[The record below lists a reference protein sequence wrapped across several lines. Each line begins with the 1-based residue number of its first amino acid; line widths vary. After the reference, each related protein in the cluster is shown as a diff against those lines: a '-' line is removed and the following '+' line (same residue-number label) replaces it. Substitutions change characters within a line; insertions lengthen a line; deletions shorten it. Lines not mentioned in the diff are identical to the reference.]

1 MAVYTHLSESEL
13 RRYIQV
19 FSVGELIEARGISAG
34 TINTIYEINT
44 THGRFILRIL
54 EGRTRSDARFEEE
67 LIVHLT
73 NNALKVPKMMGVSK
87 GGHVVSINPRQ
98 QLSIFEYLPGREVGV
113 FEVTDEHC
121 TQVGRFLS
129 DMHVACRDLG
139 RRRRNRFDLERLME
153 ILVNCEQVNDSEEI
167 SAELSLIRRQFEEH
181 KPPKHLPKGIVHG
194 DLFIDNVRFSHGEL
208 CGVLDF
214 EMASTGALSYD
225 IAVALCDWAFSQ
237 NQLVPSRA
245 RALVAGYVENR
256 RLTPAEK
263 KALFGLC
270 LFAATRFELTRIHD
284 FEVMVTPDAD
294 RLYKDYR
301 HFKDRLQSLQAMGK
315 ERFEAEILMPA
326 CNGS

>member
-1 MAVYTHLSESEL
+1 MAVYTHLSENEL

-19 FSVGELIEARGISAG
+19 FSVGELIEARGVSAG

-44 THGRFILRIL
+44 TQGRFILRIL

-73 NNALKVPKMMGVSK
+73 NNALKVPKMMDVSK

-98 QLSIFEYLPGREVGV
+98 QLSIFEYLPGREVAV
-113 FEVTDEHC
+113 FEVGDDHC

-153 ILVNCEQVNDSEEI
+153 ILNNCEQMPVSDEI
-167 SAELSLIRRQFEEH
+167 ATELGSIRKQLEEH

-194 DLFIDNVRFSHGEL
+194 DLFIDNVRFSHGDL

-263 KALFGLC
+263 RALYGLC
-270 LFAATRFELTRIHD
+270 LFAATRFELTRVHD
-284 FEVMVTPDAD
+284 FEVVVSPDVE
-294 RLYKDYR
+294 RLHKDFR
-301 HFKDRLQSLQAMGK
+301 HFKDRLKSLQDMGK
-315 ERFEAEILMPA
+315 ERFEAEILLPA
-326 CNGS
+326 CAAS